1 MEKKINIYSFFIFFL
16 FLLSMELWIG
26 WGAYKSITFTVFGV
40 LAVLCKFS
48 LNVPWTCSLR
58 NCVLCIAFFGGYYM
72 VHPEFGLREFFT
84 QIPPQL
90 IPIISIVFLADKYKG
105 LVMNNITKWYAW
117 LMTISIF
124 FYVLTMFVS
133 IPNFGILS
141 NGDRYGSFLNYI
153 FYVKEFGRFET
164 SIHRFGGPFL
174 EPGYVGMMGAF
185 LLFVNK
191 FDLKRKEVQVILL
204 SVLLSLSLAGWVLA
218 FIGYFEIQYYKR
230 NIRIKRLF
238 PFACLF
244 LTFIL
249 FGFFY
254 NNGDNVINNEIL
266 CRLAF
271 DEDKGFAGNNRNV
284 ETMMEFF
291 QEMWGNW
298 DLILY
303 GYPPTAFYGLAD
315 WETIGAGLDRF
326 MVFHG
331 LMGVLYVF
339 LFYIIS
345 LFYAT
350 DKKFALLFFIF
361 ILICFWQRTY
371 SLWFSWIICFHYS
384 VIMQGMRKQ
393 LNDN

>member
-1 MEKKINIYSFFIFFL
+1 M
-16 FLLSMELWIG
+16 
-26 WGAYKSITFTVFGV
+26 
-40 LAVLCKFS
+40 
-48 LNVPWTCSLR
+48 
-58 NCVLCIAFFGGYYM
+58 
-72 VHPEFGLREFFT
+72 
-84 QIPPQL
+84 
-90 IPIISIVFLADKYKG
+90 
-105 LVMNNITKWYAW
+105 
-117 LMTISIF
+117 
-124 FYVLTMFVS
+124 
-133 IPNFGILS
+133 
-141 NGDRYGSFLNYI
+141 
-153 FYVKEFGRFET
+153 
-164 SIHRFGGPFL
+164 
-174 EPGYVGMMGAF
+174 
-185 LLFVNK
+185 
-191 FDLKRKEVQVILL
+191 
-204 SVLLSLSLAGWVLA
+204 
-218 FIGYFEIQYYKR
+218 IQYYKR

-271 DEDKGFAGNNRNV
+271 DEEKGFAGNNRNV